1 MIRFILIYNIKHVFK
16 IKYLLMYESLSYLIY
31 YYIRKVYDMLTM
43 KDIIRD
49 GHPTLREK
57 AKELSFPLSEED
69 KETLRSM
76 REFLINSQDEE
87 TAKRYGLRSGVG
99 LAAPQIDLAKR
110 MIAVYLPDDGNG
122 KSYDYMLVNPKV
134 MSYSV
139 QEAYLPTGE
148 GCLSV
153 DENIPGLVHR
163 HNRVTIKAQ
172 DIDGNEV
179 KLRLKGYPAIVFQH
193 EIDHLNGVMFYDY
206 IDANEPLKPHDD
218 AVEV

>member
-1 MIRFILIYNIKHVFK
+1 
-16 IKYLLMYESLSYLIY
+16 
-31 YYIRKVYDMLTM
+31 MLTM

-57 AKELSFPLSEED
+57 AKDVNLPLSEED
-69 KETLRSM
+69 KNTLRDM
-76 REFLINSQDEE
+76 REFLINS
-87 TAKRYGLRSGVG
+87 
-99 LAAPQIDLAKR
+99 LAAPQINISKK
-110 MIAVYLPDDGNG
+110 MIAVYLPDDGEG

-134 MSYSV
+134 ISHSV
-139 QEAYLPTGE
+139 QHAYLPTGE

-163 HNRVTIKAQ
+163 HYRTTIKAY

-193 EIDHLNGVMFYDY
+193 EIDHLNGIMFYDY
-206 IDANEPLKPHDD
+206 IDKDHPLTPLPDS
-218 AVEV
+218 VEV

>member
-1 MIRFILIYNIKHVFK
+1 MI
-16 IKYLLMYESLSYLIY
+16 
-31 YYIRKVYDMLTM
+31 TM

-57 AKELSFPLSEED
+57 AQELSFPLSNED
-69 KETLRSM
+69 KETLKAM
-76 REFLINSQDEE
+76 REFLINSQDDDI
-87 TAKRYGLRSGVG
+87 AKKYGLRSGVG
-99 LAAPQIDLAKR
+99 LAAPQINVSKR

-172 DIDGNEV
+172 DIDGNDV
-179 KLRLKGYPAIVFQH
+179 KLRLKGYPAIIFQH
-193 EIDHLNGVMFYDY
+193 EIDHLNGIMFYDH
-206 IDANEPLKPHDD
+206 IDDSNPLAPHPD
-218 AVEV
+218 AVEAWFDLTSKVIWLSRFFI